1 MKAAAI
7 PPDERSLSAAMRAGS
22 QYEHAAAERSPFV
35 RELLRGHLN
44 ARGYIDYLLRLRA
57 VYAALEGAVRAHCD
71 DPLVAVVYDPALER
85 LSVIDADLHHW
96 ADDSSGKVDSPA
108 AEEYRDRLESVRGG
122 ALLAHHYTRYLGDL
136 SGGRVIRRALD
147 RAFNLSGVGLA
158 FYDFPMQPKSYK
170 DAYRARLDALDL
182 QTEKFDEVVT
192 EVKLAFR
199 LNQALFD
206 ELAGNLAAYCEHDKG
221 FRVGNG
227 YCC

>member
-1 MKAAAI
+1 MTHRA
-7 PPDERSLSAAMRAGS
+7 RSI
-22 QYEHAAAERSPFV
+22 
-35 RELLRGHLN
+35 HLPQ
-44 ARGYIDYLLRLRA
+44 R
-57 VYAALEGAVRAHCD
+57 
-71 DPLVAVVYDPALER
+71 
-85 LSVIDADLHHW
+85 
-96 ADDSSGKVDSPA
+96 
-108 AEEYRDRLESVRGG
+108 YRDRLESVRGG

-192 EVKLAFR
+192 EVKVAFR

>member
-1 MKAAAI
+1 
-7 PPDERSLSAAMRAGS
+7 MRAGS

-108 AEEYRDRLESVRGG
+108 AEV
-122 ALLAHHYTRYLGDL
+122 
-136 SGGRVIRRALD
+136 SGPA
-147 RAFNLSGVGLA
+147 
-158 FYDFPMQPKSYK
+158 
-170 DAYRARLDALDL
+170 
-182 QTEKFDEVVT
+182 
-192 EVKLAFR
+192 
-199 LNQALFD
+199 
-206 ELAGNLAAYCEHDKG
+206 
-221 FRVGNG
+221 
-227 YCC
+227 